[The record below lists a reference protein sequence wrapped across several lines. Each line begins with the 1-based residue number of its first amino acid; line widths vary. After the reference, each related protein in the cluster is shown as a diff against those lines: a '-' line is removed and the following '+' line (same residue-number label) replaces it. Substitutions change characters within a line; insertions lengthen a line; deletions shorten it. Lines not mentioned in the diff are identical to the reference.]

1 MFGAEAGR
9 ALFLEAESE
18 FNFMTDNI
26 ISNVME
32 PLDSEFLNPEQR
44 LKAKKNARDIQ
55 KQIMKLIRIFGTKQM
70 QDKLEKEIKIPRS
83 TNNDVSNYLEVFRD
97 LKKLWTSKLCTPLE
111 EVQSIREQLQR
122 LEMSVNDLQTTLKS
136 KDESYSKYLEQSKE
150 HKTQLTKEADT
161 LTQLKNSKIS
171 LETSNQLKY
180 TEQGKITAQKKE
192 EEHKACKVELNKR
205 IALLEKELA
214 EAKKQNTE
222 DELKLTSAFQQ
233 ADRTYVDA
241 LLSYDTDMK
250 QHEEQLEMAQNA
262 LKEKEH
268 ERNQL

>member
-1 MFGAEAGR
+1 
-9 ALFLEAESE
+9 
-18 FNFMTDNI
+18 MTENI

-32 PLDSEFLNPEQR
+32 PLDSELLNPEQR

-55 KQIMKLIRIFGTKQM
+55 KQIMKLIRLFGTKPM

-122 LEMSVNDLQTTLKS
+122 LE
-136 KDESYSKYLEQSKE
+136 QSKE
-150 HKTQLTKEADT
+150 HKNQLTKEIEF
-161 LTQLKNSKIS
+161 LTGQKTTKIS
-171 LETSNQLKY
+171 VENDNQTNHKDR
-180 TEQGKITAQKKE
+180 GAANAAKKE
-192 EEHKACKVELNKR
+192 AEHIDNKARLNKQ
-205 IALLEKELA
+205 IAALEKQLA
-214 EAKKQNTE
+214 EAKKQNTD

-241 LLSYDTDMK
+241 LLSYDQDMR
-250 QHEEQLEMAQNA
+250 QHEEQLESAQNA

-268 ERNQL
+268 ERNQLKEEWEQRCEEQRKFNEL